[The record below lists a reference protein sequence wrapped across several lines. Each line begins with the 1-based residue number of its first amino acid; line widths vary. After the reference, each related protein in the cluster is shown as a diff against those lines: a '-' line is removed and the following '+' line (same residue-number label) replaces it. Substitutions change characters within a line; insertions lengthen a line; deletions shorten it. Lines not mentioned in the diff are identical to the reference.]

1 MDTHFNAQLD
11 RHYSHLEQLDADD
24 QSPYATW
31 FVTTS
36 QWEDFAADRD
46 ELNELLSF
54 AVLDGLEAKVECIP
68 F

>member
-11 RHYSHLEQLDADD
+11 RYYSHLEQLDADD
-24 QSPYATW
+24 QPQYSTW

-36 QWEDFAADRD
+36 QWEDFAADRA
-46 ELNELLSF
+46 ELDELLSF